1 MTDATA
7 NVAES
12 NVTCPACDDVPT
24 EVMPVDACIFA
35 YVCPACSSEVCATD
49 GRCVYCAHGSV
60 PCPLV
65 QIAEANGEQA
75 HCCRGPS

>member
-1 MTDATA
+1 MNNATA
-7 NVAES
+7 YIVES
-12 NVTCPACDDVPT
+12 TVTCPACDEVAT

-35 YVCPACSSEVCATD
+35 YVCLACGSEARATD

-60 PCPLV
+60 PCPPV

-75 HCCRGPS
+75 HCCQGPS